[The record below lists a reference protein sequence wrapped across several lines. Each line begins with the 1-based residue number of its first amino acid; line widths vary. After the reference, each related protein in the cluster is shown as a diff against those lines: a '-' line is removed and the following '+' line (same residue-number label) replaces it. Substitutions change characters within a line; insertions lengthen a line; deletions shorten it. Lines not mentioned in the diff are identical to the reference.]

1 MPFIGIDL
9 GTTNSVVAV
18 MDGTEPRVLVNEE
31 GQRVTPSVVA
41 FDDAGEA
48 IVGAV
53 ARRQGVTNPGRTIAS
68 IKRVMGRR
76 YSELADEDSL
86 LPYEIVEADSGDA
99 AVVIDG
105 KKMTPPEIAARILM
119 KLKRAAEV
127 ALGGSVDGAVITVPA
142 YFNDA
147 QRQATRQAGVIAGLD
162 VRRIINEPTAAAL
175 AYSLGIDDSKEQ
187 TVAVYD
193 LGGGTFDISILT
205 IADGVVEV
213 RATAGD
219 TRLGGDDIDAL
230 VVQWLLEQFEESSGI
245 DSSGDPIVLQR
256 LKDAAE
262 RAKMELSTAAQ
273 TEVNLPFL
281 SANSNGPQHLKA
293 ALSRAQLEK
302 MITKLVARSIACCER
317 ALEDAGLTI
326 DAIDEVVMVGGST
339 RIPLV
344 LERVA
349 AFFGQEPNRSVN
361 PDEAV
366 ALGAAVQAAVLS
378 GDHSDMLLLDVTPL
392 SLGVETRGGLFTK
405 LIERNTTI
413 PTRAQQ
419 TFSTAVDNQ
428 SAIEVHIL
436 QGEREL
442 AADNRSLGRFEL
454 SGLPLK
460 PRGHC
465 KIEVSF
471 EIDASGI
478 VSVSA
483 TETETGKA
491 AQVRISDAGGMDDGE
506 VERLVEAAQKAEKAD
521 RERRGLIE
529 RSNALESGALR
540 LQERLEAGAA
550 VLSEITVGDAEKAIN
565 EALVAL
571 SSEILDEA
579 RYMELNAAL
588 LDAAAIVED
597 QILGAAAKARR
608 EAAEAEEPAKEPESV

>member
-9 GTTNSVVAV
+9 GTTNSVVAI
-18 MDGTEPRVLVNEE
+18 MDGAEPRVLVNEE

-48 IVGAV
+48 TVGAV

-76 YSELADEDSL
+76 YSELTDETAL
-86 LPYEIVEADSGDA
+86 LTYELAESESGDA

-105 KKMTPPEIAARILM
+105 KKITPPEVAARILM

-127 ALGGSVDGAVITVPA
+127 ALGGPVEGAVITVPA

-147 QRQATRQAGVIAGLD
+147 QRQATRQAGIIAGLD

-193 LGGGTFDISILT
+193 LGGGTFDISILA

-230 VVQWLLEQFEESSGI
+230 VVTWLLEQFKESSSI
-245 DSSGDPIVLQR
+245 DSSDDPIVLQR

-281 SANSNGPQHLKA
+281 SANSSGPQHLKA
-293 ALSRAQLEK
+293 SLSRAQLEK

-317 ALEDAGLTI
+317 ALDDAGLGKE
-326 DAIDEVVMVGGST
+326 AIDEVVMVGGST

-349 AFFGQEPNRSVN
+349 AFFGKEPNRTVN

-378 GDHSDMLLLDVTPL
+378 GDHTDMLLLDVTPL

-405 LIERNTTI
+405 LIGRNTTI

-460 PRGHC
+460 PRAHC

-483 TETETGKA
+483 TETETGRA
-491 AQVRISDAGGMDDGE
+491 AEVRISDAGGMEDSE
-506 VERLVEAAQKAEKAD
+506 VDRLIEAAKKAEKAD

-529 RSNALESGALR
+529 RSNSLESGALR
-540 LQERLEAGAA
+540 LQERLEEGGG
-550 VLSEITVGDAEKAIN
+550 VLSEITVGAAETAVS

-571 SSEILDEA
+571 RSEILDEA
-579 RYMELNAAL
+579 RYLELNAKL
-588 LDAAAIVED
+588 LDAAAVVED
-597 QILGAAAKARR
+597 EILGAAAQARR
-608 EAAEAEEPAKEPESV
+608 EAAEASEPEPESV